1 MRYEIDNKN
10 YIVNVY
16 FGCYGTECIEYT
28 GDIPENYETL
38 TLWAE
43 NENINAWKIVDGNLV
58 FDANKAA
65 ELELKCELENRQNK
79 PATQKY
85 VDDKVKVSSNY
96 VSDELSVEKVG
107 GSLITIED
115 TGNYNL
121 PELKVTNDVIESFR
135 VISSNKNIL
144 GIETTSTT
152 INGVEIT
159 NNGDGTITLNG
170 TSTDAINVDLNGS
183 DTNIEMCYLIGEN
196 LKYSISGLTANVSLS
211 LYSYNGIDRTI
222 VISGENQSITLN
234 NSYRITQTTL
244 HVPSGT
250 SFNNTVIKPQIEIGN
265 TTAFV
270 KHEQTDAIGIMY
282 ENECTIYD
290 LNSYEEKT
298 VIMIDKEVTASVK
311 YYKYQYLNEKLAE
324 ISVTEEEVRSTLK
337 EIDETVEGQNQKISE
352 VSQRVGELNSKIS
365 EIADITTSRESIYAN
380 VTLDSVN
387 EGEPIYIRVHPTSEN
402 ISYLYPRN
410 NLYPSNN
417 LYFKTRTLRFTN
429 TETKVVVDY
438 ELQDDLLFYDVDVY
452 DEFILDFEMQSCAI
466 TKRVGYNADGTTYV
480 LDTPIIKEYEYPK
493 ISLTDGSYEVS
504 LLGYNNAYI
513 FIRVMAQNIYTA
525 QFVTKAEMNSEIKQT
540 TEEISLSVD
549 KKLEG
554 YSTTEETN
562 AAIKVSSEEISSQVS
577 KKVGKNEVIS
587 SINQTP
593 ETVSINASKVNING
607 VVSANGNFKVDTSG
621 NMTCNN
627 ATFNG
632 GNVNLV
638 DNGLGVY
645 EGKLK
650 VQGDNFIN
658 GLYSEGVVIR
668 KKGSGTNY
676 ITPSSIF
683 INMNKSTGEPQIE
696 LTTEN
701 RTLFH
706 ANSYGF
712 GYMYNEDV
720 GFSMAEIANFYG
732 ISRMYVDGGITTP
745 NVTQTS
751 KKENKKNF
759 EKFDNALDII
769 KNIDIYKYN
778 LKTEKDDTKKH
789 LGFVIGDDYKYAEEV
804 TSTEND
810 GVDIYSFVSLC
821 CKAIKEQ
828 QILIDDLKKEIKSL
842 KKGEK

>member
-1 MRYEIDNKN
+1 MRYEIDDKN

-85 VDDKVKVSSNY
+85 VDDKIKVSSNY
-96 VSDELSVEKVG
+96 VSDELSVEKIG

-115 TGNYNL
+115 TGNYNI

-135 VISSNKNIL
+135 VISSNKNVL
-144 GIETTSTT
+144 GIETISTT

-170 TSTDAINVDLNGS
+170 TSTDEIKVDLNGS

-211 LYSYNGIDRTI
+211 LYSYNGIDRTL
-222 VISGENQSITLN
+222 VISGGNQSITLN

-244 HVPSGT
+244 YVPSGM

-265 TTAFV
+265 TTSFV

-298 VIMIDKEVTASVK
+298 IIMIDKEVTASVK

-365 EIADITTSRESIYAN
+365 EIADITISGESLSGN
-380 VTLDSVN
+380 VTLNGIN
-387 EGEPIYIRVHPTSEN
+387 EGEPIYIKIHPTVEN
-402 ISYLYPRN
+402 ISYLYPKDTLFPSD
-410 NLYPSNN
+410 NLFP
-417 LYFKTRTLRFTN
+417 KTRKLQFTN
-429 TETKVVVDY
+429 TETWEIVDY
-438 ELQDDLLFYDVDVY
+438 ELPCDLLYYDEENY
-452 DEFILDFEMQSCAI
+452 DEFILDYELQTC
-466 TKRVGYNADGTTYV
+466 TVNKRVGINTNGITY
-480 LDTPIIKEYEYPK
+480 LLETPRIIEYEYPR
-493 ISLTDGSYEVS
+493 IPLTSGNYAVFLYSFRK
-504 LLGYNNAYI
+504 AYL
-513 FIRVMAQNIYTA
+513 FVRMMAQNIYTT
-525 QFVTKAEMNSEIKQT
+525 QFATKAEVKSEITQT
-540 TEEISLSVD
+540 SDSIT
-549 KKLEG
+549 
-554 YSTTEETN
+554 
-562 AAIKVSSEEISSQVS
+562 SEVS

-587 SINQTP
+587 SINQTA
-593 ETVSINASKVNING
+593 EAISINANKINING
-607 VVSANGNFKVDTSG
+607 VVSANNNFKVDTNG

-627 ATFNG
+627 GTFNG

-650 VQGDNFIN
+650 VQGDSFIN
-658 GLYSEGVVIR
+658 GIYSEGMVIR
-668 KKGSGTNY
+668 KVGNATNY

-683 INMNKSTGEPQIE
+683 INMNKSTGEPQIR
-696 LTTEN
+696 LTTED
-701 RTLFH
+701 RGLLTVDSSL
-706 ANSYGF
+706 F
-712 GYMYNEDV
+712 GYMHTPDR
-720 GFSMAEIANFYG
+720 GFSVGEEANFYG
-732 ISRMYVDGGITTP
+732 ISRMWVDGGITTP

-759 EKFDNALDII
+759 EKFENALDII

-778 LKTEKDDTKKH
+778 LKTEKDNTKKH

-804 TSTEND
+804 TSTDND
-810 GVDIYSFVSLC
+810 GVDVYSFVSLC

-842 KKGEK
+842 KKGEN